1 MNEAKK
7 TFSKIGL
14 GYFVGTLV
22 IYASQMLVA
31 QIAKRVNP
39 ALLENV
45 DMNVLLAILPM
56 YLIGIPVLVALVKRA
71 PATQMEKRKMKV
83 WQFLLALVMCYSLM
97 YICNWVGLGLTGL
110 IGLLMGNAVS
120 NPIVSLATSTNIW
133 TNIIFMVILA
143 PIIEEMVFRKVLIDR
158 TVRYGQGIAIL
169 LSGFMFGLFHGN
181 LNQFVYAFG
190 IGCFFAFIY
199 VKTGNIK
206 YSIIMH
212 AIINFC
218 GSVFALIL
226 MRLAKVDEYL
236 VAVNSGAS
244 VEELMSLVMDNMVGW
259 MLFGCYA
266 IMMVVLVIAGVVLLI
281 VFRKKFTVEPAPEQL
296 PKGEG
301 FKTVILNVGM
311 GLFVIFWVAMIVY
324 QIVGPLFA

>member
-22 IYASQMLVA
+22 IYASQILVA

-45 DMNVLLAILPM
+45 DMNVLLSILPM
-56 YLIGIPVLVALVKRA
+56 YLIGIPVLVALVKRV

-143 PIIEEMVFRKVLIDR
+143 PIIEEMVFRKLLIDR

-311 GLFVIFWVAMIVY
+311 GLFVVFWVAMIVY

>member
-22 IYASQMLVA
+22 IYASQILVA

-39 ALLENV
+39 ALVENV
-45 DMNVLLAILPM
+45 DMNVLLSILPM
-56 YLIGIPVLVALVKRA
+56 YLIGIPVLVALVKRV

-143 PIIEEMVFRKVLIDR
+143 PIIEEMVFRKLLIDR

-236 VAVNSGAS
+236 VAVNAGAS

-311 GLFVIFWVAMIVY
+311 GLFVVFWVAMIVY
-324 QIVGPLFA
+324 QIVGSLFA